1 MFEIIKAGGWLM
13 APLLLCSIVAV
24 AIVVERL
31 WTLQT
36 RRVAPEHLAAQVWS
50 WLKNGE
56 LDDDHLQA
64 LRANSPLGRILAT
77 ALANRGADR
86 EALNEAIEDT
96 GRHVVHELD
105 RYLITLGTIAT
116 ISPLLGLLG
125 TVLGIMRV
133 FASIS
138 QGGLGNPAALAGGIS
153 EALITTVAGLTVAIP
168 AYILHRYLRGKV
180 DDLVVR
186 MERET
191 QRLINAVRG
200 SQPGLET
207 VRSEPAVARAVRGA
221 RA

>member
-13 APLLLCSIVAV
+13 APLILCSIVAV
-24 AIVVERL
+24 AIVAERL

-36 RRVAPEHLAAQVWS
+36 QRVAPEHLAAQVWN

-56 LDDDHLQA
+56 LDDERLQA
-64 LRANSPLGRILAT
+64 LRANSPLGRILA
-77 ALANRGADR
+77 AGLAQRHAAR
-86 EALNEAIEDT
+86 ETMNEAIEDS

-133 FASIS
+133 FAAIS
-138 QGGLGNPAALAGGIS
+138 ASGLGNPAALAGGIS
-153 EALITTVAGLTVAIP
+153 EALTTTVAGLAVAVP
-168 AYILHRYLRGKV
+168 AYIMHRYLRGKV

-191 QRLINAVRG
+191 LRLVNAVCEARKAPAAG
-200 SQPGLET
+200 GRTLE
-207 VRSEPAVARAVRGA
+207 
-221 RA
+221 